1 MDPKSL
7 LLNEG
12 AERTTIP
19 SGPRGLCHQALL
31 QGLLGN
37 VILSG
42 PGACEVGCWRKGT
55 HAFPWPGCG
64 CSQRD

>member
-42 PGACEVGCWRKGT
+42 SGAVR
-55 HAFPWPGCG
+55 
-64 CSQRD
+64 